1 MNINDR
7 DEMTN
12 IVRDVW
18 IEFNKLKPEV
28 EWKMDIDNSRFKHLS
43 ITFTDNARKRESD
56 KNYKK
61 SKWGRAKYDPN
72 KPYGDDDPWDEDFD
86 EFCKRSKEYYFYYNF
101 NLELSTKL
109 NIMGLKEF
117 LQTNNLYRT
126 K

>member
-1 MNINDR
+1 MNIKDR

-18 IEFNKLKPEV
+18 FEFNKLKPEV
-28 EWKMDIDNSRFKHLS
+28 EWRIDIDNSRFKHIH
-43 ITFTDNARKRESD
+43 ITFTDNVRKRESEQ
-56 KNYKK
+56 KYKK
-61 SKWGRAKYDPN
+61 SKWGKPKYNPN
-72 KPYGDDDPWDEDFD
+72 SYGEDTWDEDFD
-86 EFCKRSKEYYFYYNF
+86 AFCERSKEYYFTYNF

-117 LQTNNLYRT
+117 LQTHDLYRT